1 MKRADSVRTL
11 ERGHSG
17 FVILSQRPPRD
28 YASVSRS
35 AERRAR
41 PAGRPRTARGG
52 RHCPAA
58 DAGPGLC
65 ARGGARLLAA
75 QRSPPARADRTG
87 RRGGLCSRAGLAGTQ
102 AAETSRRVARDE
114 GNGRVSPRVL
124 LSGTATPSAVPA
136 RGPTTSPRAAFHVLH
151 EHSNL
156 LIKITELSI
165 EKVSN

>member
-28 YASVSRS
+28 YASVSKS

-41 PAGRPRTARGG
+41 PAGRPRTARGCG
-52 RHCPAA
+52 TAPRLTQAP
-58 DAGPGLC
+58 DSV
-65 ARGGARLLAA
+65 RGGARLLAA
-75 QRSPPARADRTG
+75 QRSPPARAARTG